1 MAAKKKGRE
10 WASGERLAKLGT
22 LFAGFAHEV
31 RNPLSTIAL
40 NLGLIKEDFEG
51 AETTRGQRTYKRLS
65 VLKSEVKRLETIL
78 DEFLGYVRTPELKLR
93 STDLNG
99 FLQNVVDFCTPEV
112 REKGISLRFYPGQEI
127 GKLDFDVNL
136 LRAALVNL
144 LRNAREACSGGDE
157 IMVSSQRQGD
167 GVLVQVTD
175 TGPGMDEVQLRE
187 AFKPYFSTKKNG
199 TGLGLSITL
208 RIVEEHGGTID
219 LTAEKGKGTQFTIRL
234 PASPREAEVG

>member
-1 MAAKKKGRE
+1 MAAKKKGQER
-10 WASGERLAKLGT
+10 ASGERLAKLGT

-78 DEFLGYVRTPELKLR
+78 DEFLRYVRTPELKLR

-112 REKGISLRFYPGQEI
+112 REKGISLRFYPGQGI

-144 LRNAREACSGGDE
+144 LRNAREACSAGDE